1 MLDYKIFTKNK
12 TQKFKQLSKGTD
24 RTLYEEMLNAKT
36 VTVTV
41 TVHAINT
48 HQNAGCSKMHYAH

>member
-1 MLDYKIFTKNK
+1 MLDNKIFTKNK

>member
-12 TQKFKQLSKGTD
+12 TQKFRQLSKGTD
-24 RTLYEEMLNAKT
+24 RTLYEEMLNVK
-36 VTVTV
+36 TVTV

>member
-24 RTLYEEMLNAKT
+24 KTSYEEMLNAKT

>member
-12 TQKFKQLSKGTD
+12 TQKFRQLSKGTD
-24 RTLYEEMLNAKT
+24 KTSYEEMLNAKT

-48 HQNAGCSKMHYAH
+48 HQNAGCTKMHYAH